1 MTPFTKEDIAKFA
14 LRLQSASR
22 IVITA
27 HVHPD
32 GDAVGS
38 TTALLSYLTEALH
51 KDACVVL
58 PDECGDSIRFVIP
71 EFLRDRV
78 RFGAAAAEEAVKGC
92 DTIFC
97 LACNGFSRTE
107 GLREAFESSPAFKI
121 LVDHHVGPEREAFG
135 LVFSETEVS
144 STCELLYWLLTGV
157 AGGPADLPKTCAAAL
172 MAGMTTDTNNFANS
186 VFPSTF
192 EMASGLLSAGVDR
205 TSILEHLYNN
215 YGENRIRL
223 MGHALQ
229 DLLTITP
236 EGAAV
241 IILKDEDKVRYD
253 VREGDTEGF
262 VNIPLAI
269 ASVRISLFLKE
280 EEGLF
285 RVSIRSRRD
294 VSARNLATR
303 FFHGGGHEQAAG
315 GKVLIP
321 GDIPSREEIDAY
333 IQSIL
338 KGFKG

>member
-1 MTPFTKEDIAKFA
+1 MAQTQVLAPQMRQSLKMLQLTALDLAAELRQQMQENPVIEDIRNPTETLISNVAPDDRADK
-14 LRLQSASR
+14 SA
-22 IVITA
+22 A
-27 HVHPD
+27 D
-32 GDAVGS
+32 
-38 TTALLSYLTEALH
+38 
-51 KDACVVL
+51 
-58 PDECGDSIRFVIP
+58 
-71 EFLRDRV
+71 RDV
-78 RFGAAAAEEAVKGC
+78 
-92 DTIFC
+92 
-97 LACNGFSRTE
+97 
-107 GLREAFESSPAFKI
+107 
-121 LVDHHVGPEREAFG
+121 
-135 LVFSETEVS
+135 
-144 STCELLYWLLTGV
+144 EL
-157 AGGPADLPKTCAAAL
+157 D
-172 MAGMTTDTNNFANS
+172 F
-186 VFPSTF
+186 
-192 EMASGLLSAGVDR
+192 
-205 TSILEHLYNN
+205 
-215 YGENRIRL
+215 
-223 MGHALQ
+223 
-229 DLLTITP
+229 TP

-333 IQSIL
+333 IQNIL

>member
-1 MTPFTKEDIAKFA
+1 MVPFTKEHIAAFTG
-14 LRLQSASR
+14 RLQSASR

-58 PDECGDSIRFVIP
+58 PDDCADSIRFVIP
-71 EFLRDRV
+71 EAFKDRV
-78 RFGAAAAEEAVKGC
+78 RFGAAAAEEAVRGC

-97 LACNGFSRTE
+97 LDCNGFSRTE
-107 GLREAFESSPAFKI
+107 GLRKALEASPAFKI
-121 LVDHHVGPEREAFG
+121 LVDHHVGPERESFG

-157 AGGPADLPKTCAAAL
+157 AGSPAALPGTCATAL

-186 VFPSTF
+186 VFPTTF

-205 TSILEHLYNN
+205 ASILEHLYNN

-236 EGAAV
+236 EGAACV
-241 IILKDEDKVRYD
+241 ILKAEDIRRYGI
-253 VREGDTEGF
+253 REGDTEGF

-269 ASVRISLFLKE
+269 AKVRISLFLKE
-280 EEGLF
+280 EDGIF
-285 RVSIRSRRD
+285 RVSIRARRG
-294 VSARNLATR
+294 VSARSLATR
-303 FFHGGGHEQAAG
+303 FFHGGGHELAAG

-321 GDIPSREEIDAY
+321 GDIPSREEIDAH
-333 IQSIL
+333 IQNIL
-338 KGFKG
+338 KDFRG